1 MMIFSVNLK
10 NDRLMANKP
19 LPLPFH
25 SWHQENLIW
34 RGTEADGA
42 LGRKSIQGVIQARLE
57 GSAGGFSSP
66 DIVQTPQQALN
77 EVINR
82 IGFRAAG
89 RVRMIDEALLEICDD
104 EREVL
109 KTAEEKRAVLMA
121 AYWIGP
127 QVGLEAWDSLANLVA
142 FSPLSHRKYH
152 QSRVKM
158 TFGEWVTRLS
168 NRKLGVL
175 GRDKLRAP
183 PKASKYELSLVRKIK
198 DECEKMLE
206 EALQDY
212 VDSFRLVGAGSLVQ
226 RVLRKTGRKYG

>member
-1 MMIFSVNLK
+1 
-10 NDRLMANKP
+10 MATKP

-42 LGRKSIQGVIQARLE
+42 LGRKSIQGAIEARLE

-66 DIVQTPQQALN
+66 DIVQTPQQALT

-82 IGFRAAG
+82 LGFRAAG
-89 RVRMIDEALLEICDD
+89 RVRMIDQALDEITDD
-104 EREVL
+104 DRDL
-109 KTAEEKRAVLMA
+109 LMA
-121 AYWIGP
+121 VYWVGP
-127 QVGLEAWDSLANLVA
+127 QVGLEAWDALANLVA
-142 FSPLSHRKYH
+142 FSPLAHRKYR

-168 NRKLGVL
+168 SRKLGVM
-175 GRDKLRAP
+175 GRDKTRAP
-183 PKASKYELSLVRKIK
+183 PKAGKYELSLVRKIN
-198 DECEKMLE
+198 DECENLLE
-206 EALQDY
+206 EALQNY
-212 VDSFRLVGAGSLVQ
+212 VDAFRMVGAGSLVQ